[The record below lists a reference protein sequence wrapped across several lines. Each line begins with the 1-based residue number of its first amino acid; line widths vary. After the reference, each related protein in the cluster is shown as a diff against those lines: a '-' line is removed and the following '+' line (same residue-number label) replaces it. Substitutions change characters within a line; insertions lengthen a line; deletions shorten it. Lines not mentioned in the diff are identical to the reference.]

1 MSYPRLTV
9 KHRYSFEGLIKILD
23 GYEAEFGA
31 GSTHM
36 FIVSPEINQA
46 AVDMAKIEMEGVST
60 WGEVFVPVDA
70 KRHGTVTLL
79 AVEVPAGGYGIIHLG
94 ENNPDPPGHP
104 HTIVAL
110 HSNIPGTENGI
121 GSYIPGEHV
130 KVARN
135 FSSDED
141 IGNVL
146 CDAILIISFIMSLI
160 NQPNITSVSPALS
173 RQQRRA
179 MARSGKPS
187 SGSLSIVQWNIGEGA
202 KARALAASGGK
213 PRALHWRRGHW
224 RRAEQHYH
232 GAVQRSEGGWW
243 QWIEGMWVGHPA
255 FGVIKSIH
263 APQIAS

>member
-1 MSYPRLTV
+1 MPVVSM
-9 KHRYSFEGLIKILD
+9 HRYGWEDILRSYD
-23 GYEAEFGA
+23 IHESVSKTGSVHLFVISAEIYTA
-31 GSTHM
+31 AAEIA
-36 FIVSPEINQA
+36 FIEKSKVSKWE
-46 AVDMAKIEMEGVST
+46 ELS
-60 WGEVFVPVDA
+60 VPVDA
-70 KRHGTVTLL
+70 KRHGEVTIL
-79 AVEVPAGGYGIIHLG
+79 AVELLNGGYSSISLG
-94 ENNPDPPGHP
+94 ENSADPVGHP
-104 HTIVAL
+104 QTVVSFV
-110 HSNIPGTENGI
+110 SNVSGTTRGI
-121 GSYIPGEHV
+121 GAYVPGGLV
-130 KVARN
+130 GI
-135 FSSDED
+135 SSRFASDD
-141 IGNVL
+141 GLANAF
-146 CDAILIISFIMSLI
+146 CDLIFQCSIIMSLI

-187 SGSLSIVQWNIGEGA
+187 SGSLSIVRWNIGEGA